1 MFRQSG
7 FDCTDEQLNERLSS
21 NTFVGILNQNTFLL
35 FYTMYIPIFQ
45 HMPSFYQKAMSLF
58 QLFSMS

>member
-1 MFRQSG
+1 M
-7 FDCTDEQLNERLSS
+7 DEQLNERLSS
-21 NTFVGILNQNTFLL
+21 NTFVGILIQNTFLL
-35 FYTMYIPIFQ
+35 SYTMYIPIFQ